1 MTTNPQ
7 QKTGSR
13 TDALIIF
20 GYRVVSRLTK
30 LIPPNFIAALNAV
43 LVPIV
48 CLFIRSKREIV
59 GHNMQ
64 RVDPTLSGRSLRR
77 TVQKAYESYARYYIE
92 TFRLPGLNKKAIDAK
107 IVIDGFEHIQNG
119 LKNGKGVILA
129 LPHLGGWEW
138 SGRWLIHQGHRLHAV
153 VEKLESERLFAMF
166 VDLRKS
172 YGVDVIPLDDNAGVA
187 VQEAL
192 ANNQIVA
199 LLCDRDL
206 QGNGVDVEFFG
217 ERTSVPAG
225 PAFFALRSGATLLP
239 LGTYF
244 SRGLDQHETVVRP
257 AINLER
263 KGSLREDMARV
274 SQDLVSEIEALIRRA
289 PDQWHL
295 FQPNWPSDRVA
306 MQTRQ
311 KVD

>member
-1 MTTNPQ
+1 VTTNPQ

-13 TDALIIF
+13 ADALIIF

-30 LIPPNFIAALNAV
+30 LIPPNFIAVLSAV

-48 CLFIRSKREIV
+48 CVFIRSKRDIV
-59 GHNMQ
+59 GRNMQ
-64 RVDPTLSGRSLRR
+64 RVDPSLSGRRLRR

-107 IVIDGFEHIQNG
+107 IEISGFEHIQNG

-138 SGRWLIHQGHRLHAV
+138 SGRWLIHQGHHLHAV

-206 QGNGVDVEFFG
+206 QGNGVDVEF
-217 ERTSVPAG
+217 
-225 PAFFALRSGATLLP
+225 LP

-244 SRGLDQHETVVRP
+244 GRGLDQHETVVRP

-274 SQDLVSEIEALIRRA
+274 SQDLVNEIEALIRRA